1 MKMKK
6 VISLMLAGAFMLGSV
21 NAVSAEE
28 KEIGEVINAD
38 IGFVG
43 GDFENVELSGS
54 TYYAPDMKAYTTYG
68 SSHTIAGLGTS
79 TTGRSKLPIV
89 VENGNKVFRLQP
101 SSLSN
106 AVGGKSLN
114 NAFGFKLV
122 TLADYGKI
130 KDITGDV
137 TVSFRMKVTD
147 PECLDKILLAV
158 RPSHTYCGQWAATTS
173 KIGETTVSGSEISG
187 KNVATY
193 FPAGEWVN
201 VELKFAKSTFY
212 DKADF
217 ATHTWGGSHVSGSS
231 THTVTAGNAE
241 RNPVFYVRPSFNYGT
256 TNKSLENYSIYLDD
270 FAIDAPTSAES
281 SVKELETNILK
292 DVAWVKGTMGQATTI
307 AEETKNGYDAYRFDP
322 AINTAIS
329 GFEPTDGNNWERAG
343 QRANVEASVRNIKF
357 DMDSW
362 YKLTAYVMVQDGI
375 AANATLGTTADST
388 KTWVGKSILGIKL
401 TGDPE
406 QNTEGDGIN
415 TRYRNNIIAPE
426 ARTEWQ
432 KIELSFKPVNTTF
445 NALQLNATS
454 GICTKFWG
462 SYQNMV
468 LPTYWVRKDITLER
482 VDTEHIPQGENIVDM
497 AAPYYLEM
505 GDSKDTGWLY
515 ANNGV
520 YTAYPKQS
528 GRPADVMSQGSTILY
543 RMSEPLDSTKNYRIS
558 FNIETDTNRVEKA
571 RVTFFT
577 EGNSATLTKII
588 PEDALTEATE
598 MVFDTR
604 DLASVSTSP
613 LVDLGDVTAI
623 GIAIDSGAAMMDGAV
638 ANDVMYEIT
647 NLKITR
653 IEPNLKYAIALSG
666 NNAALKVTNETN
678 ANWSFKG
685 RLFVAEYDENDCLL
699 QIVAEDVDIA
709 LKNGETI
716 SVDGVFRRELTEG
729 STVKAFLW
737 EPDDISPI
745 IEAKVLR

>member
-1 MKMKK
+1 MKLKK
-6 VISLMLAGAFMLGSV
+6 TISLFLAGVFMLGSV
-21 NAVSAEE
+21 NAVLAEE
-28 KEIGEVINAD
+28 KEVGEIINAD

-54 TYYAPDMKAYTTYG
+54 TYYAPNMQAYTTYG

-89 VENGNKVFRLQP
+89 VENGNKVFKLQP
-101 SSLSN
+101 KDLAS
-106 AVGGKSLN
+106 AVSGKSLN

-122 TLADYGKI
+122 TLSDFGKI

-147 PECLDKILLAV
+147 PECLDKILMAV
-158 RPSHTYCGQWAATTS
+158 RPSHSHCGQWAATTS
-173 KIGETTVSGSEISG
+173 KVGGTTISGSEISG
-187 KNVATY
+187 KNVAKY
-193 FPAGEWVN
+193 FPVGEWVN

-217 ATHTWGGSHVSGSS
+217 AAHTWGGSHVSGSS
-231 THTVTAGNAE
+231 THTVTAEGAV

-256 TNKSLENYSIYLDD
+256 TNKALENYSIYLDD

-281 SVKELETNILK
+281 SVKELETNIIK
-292 DVAWVKGTMGQATTI
+292 DSTWTKATIGQATTI
-307 AEETKNGYDAYRFDP
+307 TEETKNGYDSYRFDP
-322 AINTAIS
+322 AINTALS
-329 GFEPTDGNNWERAG
+329 GFEPSDGANWERAG
-343 QRANVEASVRNIKF
+343 QRANVETSLRSFEFEENA
-357 DMDSW
+357 W
-362 YKLTAYVMVQDGI
+362 YKLTAYVMVQDGVG
-375 AANATLGTTADST
+375 ADATLGTSADSE
-388 KTWVGKSILGIKL
+388 KTWVGKSILGIKM
-401 TGDPE
+401 TGAIE
-406 QNTEGDGIN
+406 QNNENWG
-415 TRYRNNIIAPE
+415 NNIRYKNNTIAPE

-432 KIELSFKPVNTTF
+432 KIELSFRSKNTSMGV
-445 NALQLNATS
+445 LQLNATA
-454 GICTKFWG
+454 GINTRYWG
-462 SYQNMV
+462 TYQNMV
-468 LPTYWVRKDITLER
+468 LPTYWVRKDIRLEKI
-482 VDTEHIPQGENIVDM
+482 DTEYIPQNGNIVDL
-497 AAPYYLEM
+497 AAQYYLE
-505 GDSKDTGWLY
+505 GSNGTGWFY
-515 ANNGV
+515 AHDGV

-528 GRPADVMSQGSTILY
+528 GRPADVMGQGSTIQY
-543 RMSEPLDSTKNYRIS
+543 NMAEPLDKTKNYRIS

-604 DLASVSTSP
+604 DLVSASTSP

-623 GIAIDSGAAMMDGAV
+623 GITIDSSAAMLDGAV
-638 ANDVMYEIT
+638 TNDVMYEIT

-653 IEPNLKYAIALSG
+653 IEPNLKYAITLSG
-666 NNAALKVTNETN
+666 NKAVLKINNETN

-709 LKNGETI
+709 LKSGETI
-716 SVDGVFRRELTEG
+716 SVDGVLKRELTDG
-729 STVKAFLW
+729 SIVKAFLW
-737 EPDDISPI
+737 EPNDISPI

>member
-1 MKMKK
+1 MKTKK
-6 VISLMLAGAFMLGSV
+6 VISLMLAGVFMLGSV

-79 TTGRSKLPIV
+79 TTGRSKLPVV

-122 TLADYGKI
+122 TLSDMGKI

-137 TVSFRMKVTD
+137 KVSFRMKVTD
-147 PECLDKILLAV
+147 PECLEKILFAV
-158 RPSHTYCGQWAATTS
+158 RPSHSDCGQYPATTS
-173 KIGETTVSGSEISG
+173 KFGGTTVTGSEITTTNI
-187 KNVATY
+187 KNY
-193 FPAGEWVN
+193 FIPGEWVN
-201 VELKFAKSTFY
+201 VELTFAKSTFY

-217 ATHTWGGSHVSGSS
+217 ATHTWGGSHGS
-231 THTVTAGNAE
+231 HTVTAANAKGQ
-241 RNPVFYVRPSFNYGT
+241 PVFYIRPSFNYGT

-270 FAIDAPTSAES
+270 FTIDAPTSAES
-281 SVKELETNILK
+281 SVKELETNIIK
-292 DVAWVKGTMGQATTI
+292 DATWVKGTMGQATKI
-307 AEETKNGYDAYRFDP
+307 SEETKNGYDAYRFDP
-322 AINTAIS
+322 AINSSLS

-343 QRANVEASVRNIKF
+343 QRANVEVSLRSFGFEENA
-357 DMDSW
+357 W
-362 YKLTAYVMVQDGI
+362 YKLTAYVMVQDGVG
-375 AANATLGTTADST
+375 ANATLGTPADSG
-388 KTWVGKSILGIKL
+388 KTWVGKPILGIKMA
-401 TGDPE
+401 GAVE
-406 QNTEGDGIN
+406 QNNENWG
-415 TRYRNNIIAPE
+415 NNIRYKNNTIAPE

-432 KIELSFKPVNTTF
+432 KIELTFRSKNTKINT
-445 NALQLNATS
+445 LQLNATT
-454 GICTKFWG
+454 GINLKYWG
-462 SYQNMV
+462 TYQNMV
-468 LPTYWVRKDITLER
+468 LPTYWVRKDIKLEKI
-482 VDTEHIPQGENIVDM
+482 DTEYIPQNGNIVDF
-497 AAPYYLEM
+497 AAPYYME
-505 GDSKDTGWLY
+505 GSNQTGWFY
-515 ANNGV
+515 AHDGV

-528 GRPADVMSQGSTILY
+528 GRPVDVMGQGSTIQY
-543 RMSEPLDSTKNYRIS
+543 NMAEPLDKTKNYRIS

-571 RVTFFT
+571 RVTFFA